1 MESGV
6 KRCQVVYTGVKRC
19 QVVYTGVCNEV
30 IFILFL
36 TLDGDC
42 SIVHLRLT

>member
-1 MESGV
+1 MES
-6 KRCQVVYTGVKRC
+6 GVKRC

-42 SIVHLRLT
+42 SLVHLLLT